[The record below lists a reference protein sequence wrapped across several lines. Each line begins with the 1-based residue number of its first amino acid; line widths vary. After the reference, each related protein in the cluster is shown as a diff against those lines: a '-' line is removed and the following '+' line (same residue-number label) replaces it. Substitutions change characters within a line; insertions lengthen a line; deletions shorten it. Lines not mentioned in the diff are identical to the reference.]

1 MAIAG
6 LAVAQFKIGSR
17 DLVADRQRLMK
28 LSHRIPGNGE
38 APARDVRTPS
48 PLRRLF

>member
-6 LAVAQFKIGSR
+6 LAVAQFKIGSS
-17 DLVADRQRLMK
+17 RQRLMK